1 MSGLG
6 EFHHA
11 EEKETT
17 GHKLTAWIVL
27 AVIVGALGVYVVES
41 GMLSPSPAQ
50 SAQSFPR
57 GL

>member
-17 GHKLTAWIVL
+17 GHKLTAWIIL
-27 AVIVGALGVYVVES
+27 AVIVGGLGIYVVES
-41 GMLSPSPAQ
+41 GMLNPPPPNQAQ
-50 SAQSFPR
+50 NFPR

>member
-11 EEKETT
+11 EEAETKSNKVI
-17 GHKLTAWIVL
+17 HWIIAV
-27 AVIVGALGVYVVES
+27 VIVAGIGAYAFES
-41 GMLSPSPAQ
+41 GMLSPHPTQ
-50 SAQSFPR
+50 TDKTYPR

>member
-1 MSGLG
+1 MSLG

-17 GHKLTAWIVL
+17 SHKVTAWIVL
-27 AVIVGALGVYVVES
+27 AVIVGALGIYVVES
-41 GMLSPSPAQ
+41 GMLNPPAQ
-50 SAQSFPR
+50 EQSFPR

>member
-1 MSGLG
+1 MSLG

-17 GHKLTAWIVL
+17 GHKITAWIVI
-27 AVIVGALGVYVVES
+27 AVIIGGLGVYVVES
-41 GMLSPSPAQ
+41 GMLNPPPQ
-50 SAQSFPR
+50 EKSFPR

>member
-1 MSGLG
+1 MSSLG

-17 GHKLTAWIVL
+17 GHRLIAWIVV

-41 GMLSPSPAQ
+41 GLLNPAPTQ
-50 SAQSFPR
+50 TGQNFPR

>member
-11 EEKETT
+11 DEAPTKSSRI
-17 GHKLTAWIVL
+17 TAWVVIGL
-27 AVIVGALGVYVVES
+27 IIAAVAVYVVES
-41 GMLSPSPAQ
+41 GMLSPHPAQ
-50 SAQSFPR
+50 TTSEPR

>member
-1 MSGLG
+1 MSSLG

-17 GHKLTAWIVL
+17 SHKLTAWIVL

-41 GMLSPSPAQ
+41 GMLSPPPASQ
-50 SAQSFPR
+50 AQNFPR